1 MFENSGRHPNW
12 QKDAETVIEAKTFSL
27 SQRRGEN
34 AMTAFFVATAAVLD
48 NGKFQEYGA
57 KVRETL
63 TDFGGE
69 PVLRGKAEGALVG
82 AVNHQVVGIV
92 KFPEMTALN
101 SWYESEAYQALI
113 PLRNEAADFAI
124 VKYEQLS

>member
-1 MFENSGRHPNW
+1 
-12 QKDAETVIEAKTFSL
+12 
-27 SQRRGEN
+27 
-34 AMTAFFVATAAVLD
+34 MTAFFVASAAVLD

-63 TDFGGE
+63 TVFGGE

-113 PLRNEAADFAI
+113 PLRNEAAEFVI